1 MDLGKDPSRLALQN
15 TPAPQQEQNHVP
27 EFIGRWNL
35 RNREQLRKRKAEA
48 QEQQTSQLQLR
59 GQKKCKRQ
67 KTGKENERRGRKKQN
82 AEPKV
87 VPESPLKEK
96 AEKAAACT
104 QGETESPMDV
114 AETPVPVAP
123 PPEAV
128 PEKHLT
134 EVGQKS
140 ITHQEDS
147 SENREIV
154 VQNQPSEICQEMA
167 EPEDLAPKMCQ
178 EIPVPQDPPFKMCHG
193 TAETEDL
200 SPQTSQD
207 VDIPKAPLPETS
219 KDVQDVER
227 CVETCP
233 DIDVSEGCHPDLQQ
247 ERVEPEEWNVEPDQ
261 ELAETGTYFPNTQ
274 LEIAVP
280 NDLSR
285 KEYSEPDLPECSSH
299 KMYQETAGPQSLS
312 DRTNQETSKTE
323 EYPLE
328 IDEETPGPEDCA
340 LEMYQETPRSEVCAP
355 EMYQETPGPENCASE
370 MYQETPGLEVCAPEM
385 YQEAPGPVVCV
396 PEMYRET
403 SGPEICAPEMYQET
417 SRPEYGSPELYQET
431 PGPED
436 LSTKAYTHQDVPTGR
451 FPEANQET
459 EIKEKPKA
467 EDSETSASPNVPQE
481 SHPEQDI
488 FSYVLF

>member
-219 KDVQDVER
+219 KDVQD
-227 CVETCP
+227 
-233 DIDVSEGCHPDLQQ
+233 
-247 ERVEPEEWNVEPDQ
+247 
-261 ELAETGTYFPNTQ
+261 
-274 LEIAVP
+274 
-280 NDLSR
+280 
-285 KEYSEPDLPECSSH
+285 
-299 KMYQETAGPQSLS
+299 ETAGPQSLS

-328 IDEETPGPEDCA
+328 IDEETPGPEDF
-340 LEMYQETPRSEVCAP
+340 
-355 EMYQETPGPENCASE
+355 
-370 MYQETPGLEVCAPEM
+370 
-385 YQEAPGPVVCV
+385 CV

-436 LSTKAYTHQDVPTGR
+436 LSTKAYTHQDVPTER

-459 EIKEKPKA
+459 GYGGEGGGRRLGHTLTPRARAWPRGPARRILCLRRAARPWAPGWAVLVGAQPPPRRGPRLARRPRLGWVASRLRKPPSDA
-467 EDSETSASPNVPQE
+467 PRAAAAAAMRTRRAR
-481 SHPEQDI
+481 
-488 FSYVLF
+488 